1 MGLFDGFQKAVE
13 AVSGGLS
20 EFDPTSP
27 TADNADLV
35 RFGGDAVLNIVTDGA
50 AGNAFSEGSQ
60 LIQDINEITDN
71 TFTAENILETV
82 ESLPDVTGF
91 VPEEIWNSEIIGVPE
106 DMGEVASNLAEDFL
120 GGLF

>member
-35 RFGGDAVLNIVTDGA
+35 RVGGDAVLNIITEGA

-60 LIQDINEITDN
+60 IIQDINEITDN
-71 TFTAENILETV
+71 AFTAENIGETV
-82 ESLPDVTGF
+82 ESLQDVTGF
-91 VPEEIWNSEIIGVPE
+91 VPEEILNGEIVVMTE
-106 DMGEVASNLAEDFL
+106 DMGEVANNLAEDLF